1 MPPSSDDPVDEET
14 QEGRSALGMVLGMV
28 FGVLLLLVGN
38 LLVLSAAWQ
47 DKSWGALWMAIIGSP
62 GLNIILMVLGLTAIP
77 SLKRRDPEFSLGR
90 HLAVTLGLPI
100 AAVVA
105 NFLIILSMD
114 LHGC

>member
-1 MPPSSDDPVDEET
+1 MPPSSDDPIDEET
-14 QEGRSALGMVLGMV
+14 QEGRSALGMVFSV
-28 FGVLLLLVGN
+28 LLLVGN
-38 LLVLSAAWQ
+38 LLVLAAAWQ

-77 SLKRRDPEFSLGR
+77 SLKRRDSEFSLGR

-105 NFLIILSMD
+105 DFLIILSMG